1 MLADIELLH
10 DRSYVDGR
18 WVGAASGAE
27 FEVRNPA
34 TGEVVGRVPSMSA
47 AETGQ
52 AIEAAERA
60 RGGWAARTAED
71 RADVLLRWRELVL
84 RHQDELA
91 RLLTLEQGKPLAEA
105 RGEIAYAASF
115 LRLYAEEARRLNGE
129 TIPAKTADTRI
140 VVLRE
145 PIGVVGCITPWNF
158 PAAMIT
164 RKAAPALAAGCT
176 VVMKPAE
183 DTPLSALALAALA
196 DEAGMPAGVL
206 NILTGDPKE
215 IGAVLC
221 ASPVVRALSFTGS
234 TQVGRLLA
242 AQCAPTLKKMTLEL
256 GGNAPFLVFDD
267 ADLDAAVEGAIVA
280 KFRQTGQS
288 CVGVNRFLIQDSVYE
303 AFVERF
309 VERVRGLRVG
319 DGTVD
324 GVTIG
329 PLINEAAVEKVHSHV
344 VDALS
349 KGATLL
355 TGGIAPTGGTFYSP
369 TVLGEV
375 NTDMLLAHEET
386 FGPVAAL
393 FRFSD
398 EQQAIKLANSTEY
411 GLAAYFYSQDLA
423 RVWRVAER
431 IEAGMVGINTGF
443 LSVEVAPFGGIKQS
457 GLGREGSRHGVEEFT
472 ELKYLAFG
480 GLR

>member
-1 MLADIELLH
+1 MTDIDLLR
-10 DRSYVDGR
+10 DCSYVDGR
-18 WVGAASGAE
+18 WVRAASGAE
-27 FEVRNPA
+27 FEVGNPA
-34 TGEVVGRVPSMSA
+34 TGEVIGRVPAMSS
-47 AETGQ
+47 AETEQ
-52 AIEAAERA
+52 AIAAAERA

-84 RHQDELA
+84 LHQERLA
-91 RLLTLEQGKPLAEA
+91 ELLTMEQGKPLAES
-105 RGEIAYAASF
+105 RGEVAYAASF

-129 TIPAKTADTRI
+129 TIPAKSADTRI

-158 PAAMIT
+158 PCAMIT

-196 DEAGMPAGVL
+196 DAAGLPAGVL
-206 NILTGDPKE
+206 NILTGDPVE
-215 IGAVLC
+215 IGGVLC

-242 AQCAPTLKKMTLEL
+242 ERCAPTLKKMMLEL
-256 GGNAPFLVFDD
+256 GGNAPFVVFDD
-267 ADLDAAVEGAIVA
+267 ADLDAAAKGAIVA

-288 CVGVNRFLIQDSVYE
+288 CVGVNRFLIQDRVYD

-309 VERVRGLRVG
+309 VELVRALRVG
-319 DGTVD
+319 DGTTD

-329 PLINEAAVEKVHSHV
+329 PLINEAAAGKVHSHV
-344 VDALS
+344 LDAVE

-355 TGGIAPTGGTFYSP
+355 VGGTVPAEGTFYPP
-369 TVLGEV
+369 TVLGGAT
-375 NTDMLLAHEET
+375 TDMRLAHEET

-398 EQQAIKLANSTEY
+398 EHEAVELANSTEY
-411 GLAAYFYSQDLA
+411 GLAAYFYSRDVA

-431 IEAGMVGINTGF
+431 LEAGMVGINTGF
-443 LSVEVAPFGGIKQS
+443 ISVEVAPFGGIKQS
-457 GLGREGSRHGVEEFT
+457 GLGREGSRHGIEEFT